1 VRYSLSP
8 LPWSELLLSVLAML
22 AGLVVVVWIAARIYR
37 VGILSY
43 GKKPKLSEVARWVR
57 TA

>member
-1 VRYSLSP
+1 MRYSITP
-8 LPWSELLLSVLAML
+8 LPLAEVLGSMAMMVVSVIGVAWV
-22 AGLVVVVWIAARIYR
+22 AGRVYR

-43 GKKPKLSEVARWVR
+43 GKKATFRDVARWVR